1 MCPSKRQHPL
11 TPMWKILSKIN
22 FTWLLP
28 SLLFVVSQLTKL
40 VFIRLHA
47 MRSVL
52 SIFLLLVAI
61 FGYSQQNFTLSGYIK
76 DAGTGETLISAT
88 LVNNEDV
95 MQGTSTNTYGFYSL
109 SLPEGDYTLV
119 ASYLGYDDQRIEV
132 SLSANIELNIELSQG
147 VVFEE
152 VVISEERQKAR
163 DNVES
168 TQMGIVE
175 LPMENIKKLPAIF
188 GEVDV
193 LKALQLLPGVL
204 SSGEGTAGFYV
215 RGGGP
220 DQNLVLLDEAVVYNS
235 GHLLGFFS
243 VFNADAIKN
252 TTLIKGSMPASYGGR
267 LSSVLDI
274 QMKEGNDKYFE
285 VDGGVGLVSS
295 KLTVQGPLV
304 KDKSS
309 FIISGRR
316 TYLLDLAQP
325 AINNT
330 DFAGTNYYFYDLNT
344 KWNYRFSNK
353 DRLYFS
359 GYFGRD
365 VLNFN
370 QPVRDFFFDLPYGNR
385 TGTLRWNHL
394 FNDKLFMNLSAIY
407 NDYSFDFDGGQEEFQ
422 FRLNSGVRDY
432 NLKLDFDYYPNTTHS
447 VKYGANYTYHKLTP
461 NTASATNGEVEFNT
475 EFGPKYANEIGLYLQ
490 DDIRVSEALSIN
502 VGMRYSI
509 FTQLGPYTSKLS
521 GEDFGTFSPVKT
533 YTGWEP
539 RISGKY
545 SLGDDL
551 SLKGGVAFNNQYLH
565 LVSNSTSTLPTD
577 IWVPSTEIIEPQSSV
592 QYALGLFQNLKDN
605 AYETSLEVYYKDL
618 NNQVDYA
625 EDYVTDIAVEL
636 EDEFV
641 VGEGRA
647 YGAEF
652 FLKKAKG
659 RLNGWIGY
667 TWSKT
672 ERSFPDIEAGR
683 WYPAIYDRRHDLSIV
698 ANYQLNEHLE
708 FGGVFIYGSGRW
720 FTPIHG
726 FYFIEQNLST
736 FYGPRNSAKL
746 DAYHRLD
753 LSMTWYPKPKS
764 NKQWKGW
771 WTLSVYNAYNRKNPF
786 FINFE
791 TDTDFQSGT
800 SSIEGNKITIF
811 PIIPS
816 VTYNFKWKEV
826 VPQPKMILGYE

>member
-1 MCPSKRQHPL
+1 
-11 TPMWKILSKIN
+11 
-22 FTWLLP
+22 
-28 SLLFVVSQLTKL
+28 
-40 VFIRLHA
+40 
-47 MRSVL
+47 MRY
-52 SIFLLLVAI
+52 LLVTIIVLFTVAC
-61 FGYSQQNFTLSGYIK
+61 YSQQSYTISGYIK
-76 DAGTGETLISAT
+76 DKTTGETLISANIVDKQNVLT
-88 LVNNEDV
+88 
-95 MQGTSTNTYGFYSL
+95 GTATNTYGFYSMTL
-109 SLPEGDYTLV
+109 QEGEYTLLI
-119 ASYLGYDDQRIEV
+119 SYLGYEDLEIPIKVTDDV
-132 SLSANIELNIELSQG
+132 ELNIDLSQG

-152 VVISEERQKAR
+152 VVISEERAKAA

-168 TQMGIVE
+168 TQMGKLE
-175 LPMENIKKLPAIF
+175 LPIENIKKLPAIF

-220 DQNLVLLDEAVVYNS
+220 DQNLILLDEAVVYNS

-252 TTLIKGSMPASYGGR
+252 TTLIKGGMPASYGGR

-274 QMKEGNDKYFE
+274 QMKEGNNKYYE

-295 KLTVQGPLV
+295 KLTIQGPLV

-309 FIISGRR
+309 FIVSGRR

-365 VLNFN
+365 ILNFN
-370 QPVRDFFFDLPYGNR
+370 QPTRDFFFDLPYGNK
-385 TGTLRWNHL
+385 TATLRWNHL
-394 FNDKLFMNLSAIY
+394 FGDKLFFNLSAIY
-407 NDYSFDFDGGQEEFQ
+407 NDYAFSFDGGQDDFL

-432 NLKLDFDYYPNTTHS
+432 NLKLDFDYYPNPTHS
-447 VKYGANYTYHKLTP
+447 IKYGANYTYHKLTP

-475 EFGPKYANEIGLYLQ
+475 DFGPKYANEIGLYLQ
-490 DDIRVSEALSIN
+490 DDIRVSTDLSVN

-509 FTQLGPYTSKLS
+509 FTQLGPYTSKLDA
-521 GEDFGTFSPVKT
+521 EEFGTFEPVTT

-539 RISGKY
+539 RLSAKY
-545 SLGDDL
+545 SLSDDT
-551 SLKGGVAFNNQYLH
+551 SLKGAITANSQYLH

-577 IWVPSTEIIEPQSSV
+577 IWVPSTEIIRPQSSV
-592 QYALGLFQNLKDN
+592 QYALGLFKNWSD
-605 AYETSLEVYYKDL
+605 ATYETSVELYYKDL

-641 VGEGRA
+641 IGEGRA

-652 FLKKAKG
+652 FVKKSKG
-659 RLNGWIGY
+659 RLSGWVGY
-667 TWSKT
+667 TLSRT

-683 WYPAIYDRRHDLSIV
+683 WYPAIYDRRHDLSVV
-698 ANYQLNEHLE
+698 ANYKLSDQVEL
-708 FGGVFIYGSGRW
+708 GGIFIYGSGRW
-720 FTPIHG
+720 YTPIRG

-736 FYGPRNSAKL
+736 FYGPRNSAQL
-746 DAYHRLD
+746 AAYHRMD
-753 LSMTWYPKPKS
+753 LSLTWYPKPKS
-764 NKQWKGW
+764 VKKWKGW
-771 WTLSVYNAYNRKNPF
+771 WTVSVYNVYNRKNPF
-786 FINFE
+786 FINYE
-791 TDTDFQSGT
+791 TETNAAQGT
-800 SSIEGNKITIF
+800 SSIDANQITIF
-811 PIIPS
+811 PLIPS
-816 VTYNFKWKEV
+816 ITYNFKWREV
-826 VPQPKMILGYE
+826 MPQPKKILGYEE